1 MHVFVIL
8 KTLTDKIIT
17 LDVEPSNTIAAVK
30 VKIQDKEGI
39 PPNRQRLIF
48 AEKQLEDGRTLADCN
63 IRNESKLH
71 LVLRDPYD
79 CEEFCGR
86 GYPRPVGTVYVKDP
100 TGGYITVNDPVT
112 VGDVKAKILEK
123 KGIPPC
129 QQSLTFAGRQLEDC
143 RTLRDHYNIQQES
156 SVQLVLGACRG
167 CSKCGDPDYPKRR
180 SVYVKDSTRDHIRF
194 DDVMTIGDVK
204 SKILEKKGIPLCQQ
218 RLIFASRQLDDS
230 CTLESFIMRTWTVL
244 DLDLRPAPPASIA
257 YHVKFP
263 NGSMVTFHR
272 HAAFKGERKDVRTIG
287 DLKTRVSEGFAPPID
302 CDCCGLRFEGIPAVL
317 QQLSYKGRVCKDSAQ
332 FESDFPET
340 HAAGTTADSGVFFDL
355 RIASTLSS
363 SRFKTCYAAS
373 LAPQKYLELFTSLD
387 AFISAY
393 CAHHGLPSEEAASF
407 FNRLSEHAML
417 RPEEVV
423 RNVNAAAQRL
433 WTSPLKLEGVA
444 PEHHSELCSMM
455 NRSIREDAAEVMQP
469 LCVLIRSINM
479 LCIVRRDPAKQFFP
493 PRMCTFRGGE
503 LPLQHAEF
511 FEAGKKYRVPG
522 FLATSFSEDVAYRFL
537 YMKFAEGR
545 TPVKWI
551 VELDPRGRDSLQ
563 HRCKHVNFCE
573 NSDVPGEEEFL
584 YAPYSV
590 FTVISL
596 TVPPMP
602 TDDNP
607 IVVRL
612 LAAVDNLKEPED
624 LPLAPWY

>member
-1 MHVFVIL
+1 MCSQRFMFHLPSALYPYRVHFLWNDAQVRSNVLLSTSATTRAKCALLLRHYCPTRSHIIPQATVSYTVTCFPSTSEASSQPAVSFVANGL
-8 KTLTDKIIT
+8 
-17 LDVEPSNTIAAVK
+17 
-30 VKIQDKEGI
+30 
-39 PPNRQRLIF
+39 
-48 AEKQLEDGRTLADCN
+48 
-63 IRNESKLH
+63 
-71 LVLRDPYD
+71 
-79 CEEFCGR
+79 
-86 GYPRPVGTVYVKDP
+86 P
-100 TGGYITVNDPVT
+100 T
-112 VGDVKAKILEK
+112 
-123 KGIPPC
+123 
-129 QQSLTFAGRQLEDC
+129 
-143 RTLRDHYNIQQES
+143 
-156 SVQLVLGACRG
+156 
-167 CSKCGDPDYPKRR
+167 
-180 SVYVKDSTRDHIRF
+180 
-194 DDVMTIGDVK
+194 
-204 SKILEKKGIPLCQQ
+204 
-218 RLIFASRQLDDS
+218 
-230 CTLESFIMRTWTVL
+230 
-244 DLDLRPAPPASIA
+244 PPAA
-257 YHVKFP
+257 
-263 NGSMVTFHR
+263 T
-272 HAAFKGERKDVRTIG
+272 
-287 DLKTRVSEGFAPPID
+287 AP
-302 CDCCGLRFEGIPAVL
+302 
-317 QQLSYKGRVCKDSAQ
+317 RVCKDSAQ

-340 HAAGTTADSGVFFDL
+340 HAAGTTADSSVFFGL

-363 SRFKTCYAAS
+363 SRFKTYYAAS
-373 LAPQKYLELFTSLD
+373 LAPQKYLQLFASLD
-387 AFISAY
+387 GFISAY

-455 NRSIREDAAEVMQP
+455 NRSIREDTAEVMQP

-479 LCIVRRDPAKQFFP
+479 LCIVRRDPAKQIFP